1 MARKDMPT
9 RKPETGTGATETAQ
23 LAEVVP
29 THDQVRHRAYEIYDA
44 RCHNGACGDALA
56 DWIAAE
62 AELKVGSNGHEQ
74 VARIGSES
82 GRSET

>member
-9 RKPETGTGATETAQ
+9 RKSGTVTGATETAE
-23 LAEVVP
+23 LVEVARMD
-29 THDQVRHRAYEIYDA
+29 DQVRRRAYEIYNA
-44 RCHNGACGDALA
+44 RCHDGACGDALA

-62 AELKVGSNGHEQ
+62 AELKVGRNGHEQ
-74 VARIGSES
+74 SARVGGES

>member
-9 RKPETGTGATETAQ
+9 RKPETVTGAMEAAQ

-29 THDQVRHRAYEIYDA
+29 TDDQIRRRAYEIYDA
-44 RCHNGACGDALA
+44 RCHNGASGDALA

-62 AELKVGSNGHEQ
+62 AELNVGNNGHEQ
-74 VARIGSES
+74 VARTGAES
-82 GRSET
+82 SRSET